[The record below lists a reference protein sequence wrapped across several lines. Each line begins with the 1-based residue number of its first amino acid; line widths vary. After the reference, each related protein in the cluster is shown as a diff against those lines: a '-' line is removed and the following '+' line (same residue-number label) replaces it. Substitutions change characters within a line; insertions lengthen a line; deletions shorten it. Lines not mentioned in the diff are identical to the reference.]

1 MALNFYYEDTL
12 EKETMQR
19 TQQFSAFVCYRKNPV
34 KVAEHSF
41 SARSCWCDSARA
53 QGLQKQ
59 TCRWYSDHFICSI
72 PALSLPFFFVI
83 ERSVLMTLVLY
94 NEGMLEKVTTQRT
107 QQFSERTQLNAAHA
121 QYLEKLRP
129 IALAQT
135 SWFLTIQ
142 SLEFQE
148 IWQNNSSGPTWMIY
162 REKSEFWHR
171 EFLIIQKTI

>member
-1 MALNFYYEDTL
+1 MVI
-12 EKETMQR
+12 R
-19 TQQFSAFVCYRKNPV
+19 RKRLF

-59 TCRWYSDHFICSI
+59 TCRWYSDHFICSMS
-72 PALSLPFFFVI
+72 ALSLLFFFVI
-83 ERSVLMTLVLY
+83 VLMALVLY
-94 NEGMLEKVTTQRT
+94 IKGMLEKVTTQRT
-107 QQFSERTQLNAAHA
+107 QQFSDFPNRQNPVKCSACAVARKIETDCFG
-121 QYLEKLRP
+121 
-129 IALAQT
+129 T
-135 SWFLTIQ
+135 SSWFLTIQ